1 MDFSVRKLHELQ
13 KEMEVVFSDV
23 LSKGKVSKL
32 LELNA
37 TVLMRLNK
45 DSLTDMIVNL
55 VHVFE
60 QNMNLCKVA
69 AERID
74 ELKTEQIDQQRKLI
88 AIQNSQMNSVQTAV
102 TSGLKQEMRSWSD
115 IVKKNNSQMRN
126 DQLSITKKS
135 VQQVIRNVNEEER
148 RSKNLMIYGLEENE
162 NEDISPVIDEVFK
175 SMSLPAPDTI
185 DGYRVGRRVA
195 GKKRPVRLE
204 YHNSGDVDFA
214 LAHSSKLKNSTKHSA
229 VYLSPDRTKE
239 QQLAHKALV
248 KKMKEL
254 ICSDP
259 NKHYYIKNNKV
270 LSTDKL
276 NVTVS

>member
-13 KEMEVVFSDV
+13 KDMEVVFSDV

-60 QNMNLCKVA
+60 QSMNLFKVA

-115 IVKKNNSQMRN
+115 IVKKNNSQMQN

-162 NEDISPVIDEVFK
+162 NEDISPVVDEVFK

-185 DGYRVGRRVA
+185 DGYRVGRKVA

>member
-1 MDFSVRKLHELQ
+1 M
-13 KEMEVVFSDV
+13 
-23 LSKGKVSKL
+23 KL
-32 LELNA
+32 LELNE
-37 TVLMRLNK
+37 TVLIKLHK

-115 IVKKNNSQMRN
+115 IVKKNNSQMQN

-162 NEDISPVIDEVFK
+162 NEDISPVVDEVFK

>member
-1 MDFSVRKLHELQ
+1 
-13 KEMEVVFSDV
+13 
-23 LSKGKVSKL
+23 
-32 LELNA
+32 
-37 TVLMRLNK
+37 MRLNK

-69 AERID
+69 AKRID
-74 ELKTEQIDQQRKLI
+74 ELKTEQIDQQRTLI

-115 IVKKNNSQMRN
+115 IVKKNNSQMQN

-162 NEDISPVIDEVFK
+162 NEDISPVVDEVFK

>member
-1 MDFSVRKLHELQ
+1 
-13 KEMEVVFSDV
+13 
-23 LSKGKVSKL
+23 
-32 LELNA
+32 
-37 TVLMRLNK
+37 
-45 DSLTDMIVNL
+45 MIVNL

-115 IVKKNNSQMRN
+115 IVKKNNSQMQN

-162 NEDISPVIDEVFK
+162 N
-175 SMSLPAPDTI
+175 
-185 DGYRVGRRVA
+185 
-195 GKKRPVRLE
+195 
-204 YHNSGDVDFA
+204 
-214 LAHSSKLKNSTKHSA
+214 
-229 VYLSPDRTKE
+229 
-239 QQLAHKALV
+239 
-248 KKMKEL
+248 
-254 ICSDP
+254 
-259 NKHYYIKNNKV
+259 
-270 LSTDKL
+270 
-276 NVTVS
+276 